1 MDSYLHPETGQYL
14 PMPNIPIT
22 YNTDKQQQIKFNNPI
37 NNTNQPSNVP
47 FIFRG
52 SVEVPKPITNTDFNN
67 TISNQKKE
75 TEKKETEKKE
85 NEKNTTIDNM
95 FTELSHMRSQIQNL
109 SVAIDNMFTILSKL
123 K

>member
-75 TEKKETEKKE
+75 TEKKE